1 MAFLINFLINEI
13 KCNFRGSKESGGLVA
28 IDPVS
33 DTAVI
38 VNIDDQDASKNDI
51 SDVPVTLV
59 PFVDWK
65 TLTVLDESD
74 EVKDRVKKFIKKNS
88 FKQHNLSSEEIIARR
103 EGVVEHLSKYGL
115 KPELDG
121 DNIVIGDTVIIQPP
135 FTEDFCDATNEII
148 LGRVK
153 SILQNIK

>member
-1 MAFLINFLINEI
+1 MAFLIRINRIECI
-13 KCNFRGSKESGGLVA
+13 FRGDKESGGLVA

-38 VNIDDQDASKNDI
+38 INIDSQDASKNDL

-65 TLTVLDESD
+65 SLTVLDESD
-74 EVKDRVKKFIKKNS
+74 EMKEAVRKHIKEHS
-88 FKQHNLSSEEIIARR
+88 FRSHNLSSKEVIARR
-103 EGVVEHLSKYGL
+103 EAVVEHLSKYGL
-115 KPELDG
+115 KPAVDG
-121 DNIVIGDTVIIQPP
+121 DNVVIGDTVIIQPP
-135 FTEDFCDATNEII
+135 YTEEFCDATNEII

-153 SILQNIK
+153 SILQSIK

>member
-1 MAFLINFLINEI
+1 M
-13 KCNFRGSKESGGLVA
+13 A

-51 SDVPVTLV
+51 SDIPVTLV

-65 TLTVLDESD
+65 TLTILDESD
-74 EVKDRVKKFIKKNS
+74 EVKNRVKNFIKKNS
-88 FKQHNLSSEEIIARR
+88 LKQHHLSSEEIIARR